1 MSRSV
6 PPRIQPVHFRP
17 VQWQHT
23 GQAET
28 RDHLHSTSSLFTV
41 AMTFTLG
48 GIIIGAGIGAYIGSK
63 IDSSVEENL
72 SEKERRRIKAAF
84 GKLGV
89 DIPNLEKAN
98 EDDIKTTINKAKS
111 LSEEKKDEL
120 GREIDEILD
129 GSKSK
134 N

>member
-1 MSRSV
+1 
-6 PPRIQPVHFRP
+6 
-17 VQWQHT
+17 
-23 GQAET
+23 
-28 RDHLHSTSSLFTV
+28 
-41 AMTFTLG
+41 MTFTLG